1 MPTDGTDVKVSQE
14 FIFSRAKKLS
24 PFLCIFTLVESL
36 IYLDFL
42 KRNLFFCSSQN
53 FLRRNVC
60 ENSGCSVFGFISLA
74 EAFTAFGHA
83 IS

>member
-24 PFLCIFTLVESL
+24 PFLCLFTLVESL

-42 KRNLFFCSSQN
+42 KRNFF
-53 FLRRNVC
+53 
-60 ENSGCSVFGFISLA
+60 SVLHKTS
-74 EAFTAFGHA
+74 
-83 IS
+83 